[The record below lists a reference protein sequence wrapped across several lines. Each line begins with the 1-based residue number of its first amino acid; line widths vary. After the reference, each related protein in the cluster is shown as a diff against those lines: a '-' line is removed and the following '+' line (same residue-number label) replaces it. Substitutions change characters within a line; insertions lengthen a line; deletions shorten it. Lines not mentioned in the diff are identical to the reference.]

1 MVKKKLEPCNHTKLM
16 NYIIGMC
23 KKHKDWITVLAD
35 LGYSPEL
42 VEQKIRTSSED
53 IVKPDIIVTST
64 KLVHSLVFE
73 CKGGITIDQNQ
84 IKRYS
89 ALEKTN
95 LLRWVGHAS
104 PMFTPDNFRFDV
116 GISDLEENHPFV
128 VAEVRD
134 LPIITFGA
142 SKVVKSGEFRS
153 SELNA
158 AFKNPISLSGKVPP
172 LSYYPFCE
180 EDKDPYIATF
190 VIRGLLA
197 IAIKKAKGG
206 PTAFD
211 ESLITRD
218 EILKSLFNPIIDA
231 LAKEHQGRL
240 KERIK
245 EIIRWVMAKEEMK
258 EAFGTIEQQAG
269 YKISRPL
276 EKLANEASKFI
287 ENLETQQ
294 SLMPFFK
301 PCAEGSACLRA
312 R

>member
-1 MVKKKLEPCNHTKLM
+1 M

-23 KKHKDWITVLAD
+23 KKHKSWITVLAD

-64 KLVHSLVFE
+64 KLVHSIVFE
-73 CKGGITIDQNQ
+73 CKGGITIDQSQ
-84 IKRYS
+84 IERY
-89 ALEKTN
+89 ATLEKSN
-95 LLRWVGHAS
+95 LLRWVGHAN
-104 PMFTPDNFRFDV
+104 PMFTPSTFRFDV
-116 GISDLEENHPFV
+116 SISDFEENHPSV
-128 VAEVRD
+128 VAAVRD
-134 LPIITFGA
+134 LPIITFGT
-142 SKVVKSGEFRS
+142 SEVIKSGQFKS

-158 AFKNPISLSGKVPP
+158 AFNTPIDLSGKVPP
-172 LSYYPFCE
+172 LFYYPFCE
-180 EDKDPYIATF
+180 EDKDTYIAPF

-206 PTAFD
+206 PSVFE

-245 EIIRWVMAKEEMK
+245 EVIHWVMAKEEMK

-269 YKISRPL
+269 YKINRPL
-276 EKLANEASKFI
+276 DKLAREAGKLI
-287 ENLETQQ
+287 EELETQK

-301 PCAEGSACLRA
+301 P
-312 R
+312 